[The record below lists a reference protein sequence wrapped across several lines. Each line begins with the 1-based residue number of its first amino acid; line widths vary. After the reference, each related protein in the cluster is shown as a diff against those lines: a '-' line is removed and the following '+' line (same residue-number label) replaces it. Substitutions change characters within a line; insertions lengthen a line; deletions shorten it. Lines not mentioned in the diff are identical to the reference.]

1 MFLYSNKMDERSKSD
16 YTNYYENIEPIGT
29 GGFGYVYKVK
39 EKGTENSYRA
49 AKVINLD
56 HLRENIMM
64 ERGEV
69 NLEENLNTILEDY
82 IKEFEIMKICSNNND
97 YSVKCYEYFQSEES
111 FAIIMELCD
120 KSLMQILAAERFKN
134 KSDGLSVEKIY
145 EIMKQLNNAF
155 KVMEENKIIH
165 RDLKLENI
173 LVKYNDEEHSNF
185 TIKLSD
191 YGCSRRLDSLSINKC
206 VTNVGT
212 PIYTAPE
219 ILMGKE
225 YNYKV
230 DLWSIGII
238 LYMLKFGKSPFSGEI
253 NLSLFNNINNFKKN
267 SLKSTGNKE
276 LDNLIQNLIEKD
288 PDKRLSWD
296 EYLEHP
302 FFKDNKK

>member
-191 YGCSRRLDSLSINKC
+191 YGCSRRLDSLSKNNCI
-206 VTNVGT
+206 TNVGT